1 MISGHVCMYAHSLS
15 HAQLFVTPWLTAH
28 QVSLSMEFS
37 KQEYWSGLPFPTPGN
52 LPNPGIKPT
61 YSASPVL
68 TGRFLT
74 TAPAGQPSMLLNTLN
89 LAKIKV
95 PLKCDYIV
103 SGCFPVP
110 QLACA
115 HAQSHPTVCE
125 PMDYSPPGSSVH
137 GILQARILEWV
148 AVSFSKGYASK

>member
-1 MISGHVCMYAHSLS
+1 MYESLCFIPETS
-15 HAQLFVTPWLTAH
+15 IILFLYSIV
-28 QVSLSMEFS
+28 
-37 KQEYWSGLPFPTPGN
+37 GCPFLLQGD

-125 PMDYSPPGSSVH
+125 PMDYSPPGSSIC
-137 GILQARILEWV
+137 GIFQARILEWV
-148 AVSFSKGYASK
+148 AISYSRRSSQPRDQIRVSCISFIGRQILYH